1 MLNIFYNVWGGF
13 ISHPVLITLSIVG
26 IYVLGYALVE
36 FIVGIVV
43 LSNSLNTK
51 WVIASA
57 IFTTVLSIVFTI
69 YSFLVE
75 IYVVLVI
82 ISGLVVL
89 LT

>member
-26 IYVLGYALVE
+26 IYVLGYVLVE

-51 WVIASA
+51 LVIASA

-75 IYVVLVI
+75 IYVVLVV